1 MDGKKHSAALKL
13 TLACV
18 TCDLHVEGSAADVMT
33 RHLTD
38 RPSHICKILQEK
50 DKKAQGRV
58 PNTIGQPVK
67 LVYLLSSTTTPKP
80 KDTDLKL
87 AESAPPEDVD
97 PAKTDEA
104 EGKAE
109 AEPML
114 PDLAKSATEIIVIEE
129 HVLKSSQP
137 DASSASEET
146 SAPCEESVGNS
157 EILEVEDR
165 QPVPEQETGEQRT
178 GSE

>member
-38 RPSHICKILQEK
+38 RPNHTCKILQEK

-67 LVYLLSSTTTPKP
+67 LVYLLSSTTPKP
-80 KDTDLKL
+80 KVTDLKL
-87 AESAPPEDVD
+87 AESAPPEAVG

-114 PDLAKSATEIIVIEE
+114 PDLEKSATEIIVIEE

-157 EILEVEDR
+157 EILEVEDQ
-165 QPVPEQETGEQRT
+165 QPVPEQETGEQQT